1 MLSDGSRHGRQHKAP
16 TPAILH
22 IPGLCISPNMRCTTY
37 SAVWAYTPEQLRHRV
52 AALSLFSPM
61 KWRKRHAKGTGFETH
76 EARGS
81 RHIGTGF
88 ETHGTGFETHEAR
101 GSRHIGTGFETHLH
115 LLISGFFL
123 VMSDVYIAQAESAN
137 LSLILFLIKEGA
149 RSSTHEGQKN
159 NTWQRAIPSDRA
171 SHSRKMQERLTAAHL
186 KCPVS
191 NTQCAAKIISQK
203 VIGLRPQRNP
213 LCRASG
219 QRPGRRQQTVTHP
232 TLCSTRRDQRLPT
245 AGKAV

>member
-1 MLSDGSRHGRQHKAP
+1 MSIHAGSTPQNRTPP
-16 TPAILH
+16 TIEKRKVSVS
-22 IPGLCISPNMRCTTY
+22 LCKFRLTEFSG
-37 SAVWAYTPEQLRHRV
+37 VWAYTPEQLRHRV

-61 KWRKRHAKGTGFETH
+61 KWRKRHAK
-76 EARGS
+76 
-81 RHIGTGF
+81 
-88 ETHGTGFETHEAR
+88 GTGFETHEAR

-171 SHSRKMQERLTAAHL
+171 SHSRKMQGRLTAAHL